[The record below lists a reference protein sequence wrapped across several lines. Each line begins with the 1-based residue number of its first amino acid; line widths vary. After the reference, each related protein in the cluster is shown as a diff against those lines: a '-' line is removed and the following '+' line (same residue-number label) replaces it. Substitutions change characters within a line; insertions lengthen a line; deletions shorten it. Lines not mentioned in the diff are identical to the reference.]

1 MRRGPD
7 ALHTNT
13 LGPSCTCPVVV
24 AAGGAAGVT
33 RVSSAAASCLGSL
46 TFIAA
51 LVAPHPMI
59 SMRMEARLEWLSF
72 FATRSMAHASE
83 TRTSNE
89 GRPVLAPPAPRAPR
103 PGASNR
109 SRPVSRSQLSLDL
122 SRDQDKSLHLHW
134 DPRCRGRGRGAAR
147 VQGRKGARS
156 RGSRLARYP
165 PTMGPQTLPP
175 TALSGINVNVDC

>member
-1 MRRGPD
+1 LRGGPD

-33 RVSSAAASCLGSL
+33 RAASCLGSL
-46 TFIAA
+46 TFTAA
-51 LVAPHPMI
+51 LVAAHPMI